1 MAINLPHFKLPA
13 LEANPIH
20 SRTAII
26 LFPYFCAFSL
36 LFRGRKTF
44 ARVATRQQQK
54 LSTVGWKFNV
64 CFVFLIV
71 TRGGIAALSLR
82 SHSNDRKHRH
92 KSLSLGTCSSLFEEL
107 VSCLAAVRRPRKCA
121 SRIGLTRK
129 PLIDSSDP
137 ISTFI
142 FGTIQPRLFLSF
154 PRFSH
159 EL

>member
-1 MAINLPHFKLPA
+1 MAINLPRFKLPA

-20 SRTAII
+20 SRPAII

-54 LSTVGWKFNV
+54 LRTVGWKFNV

-82 SHSNDRKHRH
+82 SHSNDRKPRH
-92 KSLSLGTCSSLFEEL
+92 KSLSLGTCFSLFEEL
-107 VSCLAAVRRPRKCA
+107 VFVPRDGETTEEMRISNWINSKTVDRLIRPNFHVYFRNDPA
-121 SRIGLTRK
+121 SIVF
-129 PLIDSSDP
+129 I
-137 ISTFI
+137 IS
-142 FGTIQPRLFLSF
+142 
-154 PRFSH
+154 
-159 EL
+159 